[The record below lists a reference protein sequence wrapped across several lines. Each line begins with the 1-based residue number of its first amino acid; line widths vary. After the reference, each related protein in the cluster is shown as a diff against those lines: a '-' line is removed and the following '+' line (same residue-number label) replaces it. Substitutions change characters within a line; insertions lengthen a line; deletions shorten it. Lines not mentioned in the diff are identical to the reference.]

1 MKKIKLLIVD
11 DETMVRTFIK
21 TVIKN
26 ENLPVEELWEANNGL
41 DAIDLAKKHL
51 PDLIILDIRIP
62 EIDGITAAE
71 KILAS
76 DRSAKI
82 IVISAYGE
90 FSYARA
96 AFRAGVTDYLVKP
109 VRANEIAKIINM
121 AANAMPDDIP
131 EEPNMKDGLV
141 HQVENYV
148 QSHLD
153 KKIYLEELA
162 KHVFLSPYHLSR
174 MFKQL
179 TGHSL
184 VDYIQNERLC
194 RAENLLFSTDKPITE
209 VAMESGFGDAAYF
222 ATCFKRKTGL
232 SPTQYRKEHKNKET
246 QQ

>member
-1 MKKIKLLIVD
+1 MKRIKLLIVD
-11 DETMVRTFIK
+11 DEPMVGTFIK
-21 TVIKN
+21 TIIRN
-26 ENLPVEELWEANNGL
+26 EGLPVEKLWEANNGV
-41 DAIDLAKKHL
+41 DAVDLAKKYE

-76 DRSAKI
+76 NRRAKI
-82 IVISAYGE
+82 IIISAYAE

-96 AFRAGVTDYLVKP
+96 AFRAGVADYLVKP
-109 VRANEIAKIINM
+109 VRANEIAKIIN
-121 AANAMPDDIP
+121 ATASTLPDAIP
-131 EEPNMKDGLV
+131 EEPHKKDGLV
-141 HQVENYV
+141 CQVQDYV

-174 MFKQL
+174 LFKQL

-184 VDYIQNERLC
+184 ADYIQNERLN
-194 RAENLLFSTDKPITE
+194 RAESLLFSTDKPITE
-209 VAMESGFGDAAYF
+209 IAMESGFGDAAYF
-222 ATCFKRKTGL
+222 ATCFKRKTGIA
-232 SPTQYRKEHKNKET
+232 PTQYRKQQKNKSF